1 MAIYRLSRKDRGPE
15 LATAP
20 FALFPVA
27 LTAVI
32 FLALLV
38 KSWPLLSLKSLS
50 SLIFSTTWLPSRGQF
65 GLWPFVLGTLWVT
78 VTAFLLAVPVSIL
91 TSLYL
96 SEYAPARVRRV
107 FQPVLD
113 LLAGLP
119 SVIYGM
125 WGVLVVVPLVGKY
138 LAPVFG
144 HQSSGYSILAASLV
158 LALMILPTIISVSV
172 EVLNSVPLALKE
184 AALSLGATRFE
195 VIRYVVMKKSFPG
208 ILAACGLG
216 LSRAFGE
223 TIAVLMVVGNVPVI
237 PRSLFSPAY
246 PLPALLANNYGEMMS
261 IPGYESALNLAALLL
276 LVIVVGFSLLAR
288 WYLVR
293 ISRRSG

>member
-1 MAIYRLSRKDRGPE
+1 MAIYRLSRRDRGPG

-20 FALFPVA
+20 FAFFPVV

-38 KSWPLLSLKSLS
+38 KAWPLLSLKSLS
-50 SLIFSTTWLPSRGQF
+50 SLLLSTAWLPSRGHF

-78 VTAFLLAVPVSIL
+78 ITAFLLAVPVSIL

-96 SEYAPARVRRV
+96 AEYAPARVRRV

>member
-1 MAIYRLSRKDRGPE
+1 MLTGRLSHRDRGPG

-20 FALFPVA
+20 FALFPIG

-32 FLALLV
+32 FLALLI
-38 KSWPLLSLKSLS
+38 KAWPILSLKSLPALLFS
-50 SLIFSTTWLPSRGQF
+50 STWLPSRGHF
-65 GLWPFVLGTLWVT
+65 GLWPFLLGTLWVT
-78 VTAFLLAVPVSIL
+78 ITAFVLAVPVSVL

-96 SEYAPARVRRV
+96 SEYAPARLRRL
-107 FQPVLD
+107 FRPVLD

-125 WGVLVVVPLVGKY
+125 WGVLVVVPVVAKY
-138 LAPVFG
+138 LAPIFG
-144 HQSSGYSILAASLV
+144 RQSSGYSSLAASLV

-184 AALSLGATRFE
+184 AALSLGATRLE

-208 ILAACGLG
+208 ILAACVLG

-261 IPGYESALNLAALLL
+261 IPGYEAVLNLAALVLL
-276 LVIVVGFSLLAR
+276 LVVVGFSLLAR

-293 ISRRSG
+293 LSRRSG

>member
-1 MAIYRLSRKDRGPE
+1 MAFYRLSRKDRGPE

>member
-20 FALFPVA
+20 FAFFPIA

-32 FLALLV
+32 FLALLI

-50 SLIFSTTWLPSRGQF
+50 SLIFSTTWLPSRGHF

-78 VTAFLLAVPVSIL
+78 ITAFLLAVPVSIL

-125 WGVLVVVPLVGKY
+125 WGSWWWYRWWANTWLRSSDTRVP
-138 LAPVFG
+138 A
-144 HQSSGYSILAASLV
+144 IASW
-158 LALMILPTIISVSV
+158 PPPWSW
-172 EVLNSVPLALKE
+172 P
-184 AALSLGATRFE
+184 
-195 VIRYVVMKKSFPG
+195 
-208 ILAACGLG
+208 
-216 LSRAFGE
+216 
-223 TIAVLMVVGNVPVI
+223 
-237 PRSLFSPAY
+237 
-246 PLPALLANNYGEMMS
+246 
-261 IPGYESALNLAALLL
+261 
-276 LVIVVGFSLLAR
+276 
-288 WYLVR
+288 
-293 ISRRSG
+293 